1 MSTPTRGLP
10 DEILTQVQA
19 PARYIGHEFNAVI
32 KNPQEVELRV
42 ALCYPDVYEVGMS
55 HVGSHILY
63 HVVNRR
69 PDAWGERCYYPHPDA
84 ASAMR
89 ERGVALPTLESGDP
103 LHQFD
108 VVGITLQ
115 HELTY
120 STVLAL
126 LELGG
131 IPLLSSDRGEDM
143 PLVLGGGPCAYNP
156 EPVAPFFDAF
166 VIGDGEE
173 ALGEVLDVVKLRR
186 KEGRAALLAALA
198 KVPGVYVPA
207 VHDPA
212 ECTITKRVVADL
224 ETADYPIHPLVP
236 FVEIVHDRGQ
246 IEVARGCTRGCRFCQ
261 AGIVYRPV
269 RERSPQTLREQAREI
284 IASTGYDE
292 VSLVSLNC
300 PDYTGISEL
309 IDGLHADLA
318 SQRVSV
324 GLPSLRIDSFS
335 VELARKVQRVRKS
348 GLTFAPEAG
357 SQRLRDVI
365 NKGVT
370 AEDLLAATRAAF
382 GNGWHTIKLY
392 FMIGLPTE
400 TEEDV
405 LAIADLVRQ
414 VAKAGRE
421 TLGRTASRMKINVSV
436 STLVPKCHT
445 PFQWTGQPSMEEIR
459 RRQALVKD
467 AIRDKQISVWC
478 HGVEESVLES
488 ALARGSRQTAQ
499 AIVAAYRAGAKL
511 DAWSE
516 HFDYSR
522 WQQAFAESGMS
533 LEEEAGRGFTVD
545 ARLPWSHI
553 DTGVSRQFLLAE
565 RERAIAGQTSQD
577 CRFGPCLGCGVSRLA
592 KCEVADRERGC

>member
-1 MSTPTRGLP
+1 M
-10 DEILTQVQA
+10 
-19 PARYIGHEFNAVI
+19 
-32 KNPQEVELRV
+32 
-42 ALCYPDVYEVGMS
+42 
-55 HVGSHILY
+55 
-63 HVVNRR
+63 
-69 PDAWGERCYYPHPDA
+69 
-84 ASAMR
+84 
-89 ERGVALPTLESGDP
+89 
-103 LHQFD
+103 
-108 VVGITLQ
+108 
-115 HELTY
+115 
-120 STVLAL
+120 
-126 LELGG
+126 
-131 IPLLSSDRGEDM
+131 
-143 PLVLGGGPCAYNP
+143 
-156 EPVAPFFDAF
+156 
-166 VIGDGEE
+166 
-173 ALGEVLDVVKLRR
+173 
-186 KEGRAALLAALA
+186 
-198 KVPGVYVPA
+198 VPA

-370 AEDLLAATRAAF
+370 AEDLLATHRRRLVTAGTPSSC
-382 GNGWHTIKLY
+382 K

-400 TEEDV
+400 QEDV

-421 TLGRTASRMKINVSV
+421 TLGRRASRMVNVSV
-436 STLVPKCHT
+436 STLVPVPHS
-445 PFQWTGQPSMEEIR
+445 FQWTGQPSMERFAVVR
-459 RRQALVKD
+459 R
-467 AIRDKQISVWC
+467 W
-478 HGVEESVLES
+478 
-488 ALARGSRQTAQ
+488 
-499 AIVAAYRAGAKL
+499 
-511 DAWSE
+511 
-516 HFDYSR
+516 
-522 WQQAFAESGMS
+522 
-533 LEEEAGRGFTVD
+533 
-545 ARLPWSHI
+545 
-553 DTGVSRQFLLAE
+553 
-565 RERAIAGQTSQD
+565 
-577 CRFGPCLGCGVSRLA
+577 
-592 KCEVADRERGC
+592 